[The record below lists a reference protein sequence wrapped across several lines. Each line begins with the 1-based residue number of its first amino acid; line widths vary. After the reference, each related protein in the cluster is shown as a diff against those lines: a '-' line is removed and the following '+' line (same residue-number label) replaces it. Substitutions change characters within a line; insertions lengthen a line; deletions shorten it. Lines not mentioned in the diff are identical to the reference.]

1 MLKTR
6 DWVREML
13 MESVRGWSGRGLPE
27 HYRVHVVTG
36 DRRGAG
42 TDANVYLVLHDTKD
56 LPSLTL
62 RPNRIFTND
71 HERNSVTTLPVRG
84 DAGVRGPISRI
95 RIWRDNFGDFS
106 FVSKIMGKILGQE
119 EKTGQAAWYLDRI
132 EVEEYLDVEDT
143 TVFYT
148 EEERPAADPPTSRRS
163 SVDELANV
171 PKSRKWVF
179 PVQRWIAPNKHY
191 DIYLHDLHLPQDDPR
206 QEFRREELEA
216 KRQEYKYEQKTEGGP
231 CQVETLPADER
242 FSESYYWDFT
252 KRKSK
257 LLTTTIFTE
266 WTQTSWNS
274 LDDLKSVYSKSLGE
288 PYPMRRWKED
298 RWFGLQRV
306 QGVNPVIIQLCTSLP
321 ENLDVTDAT
330 LEGLLDDLTLEEA
343 LEKKKMFICNL
354 DILDGLDCKDDK
366 ELAAPIALFYLDK
379 DDKLN
384 PVAIQLRQ
392 QKGEDNPVYTPN
404 DSPNTWLVAKMFYNN
419 AEAQHHQALTHL
431 GFTHLLMEGVVV
443 CTHRNLSPSHPLFK
457 LLAPHFLF
465 LLAINER
472 GLRKLVSPGGW
483 VDRSMTQGVKGIF
496 NLIKRG
502 LEQWRF
508 DIHGKPETFL
518 RHNGTLDPEVLPYY
532 PYRDDALLLHN
543 EIEKY
548 VTQVV
553 QHHYDTP
560 EKLAEDWELQWWREE
575 LVKQRQLGGVGLEGV
590 PGDPVK
596 GFCKVEEVIETVT
609 VIISTCSLGHSAANF
624 QQYEQYAFVPN
635 YPGILMED
643 PPKTKREYDEKDIMK
658 LLPNKRTTLD
668 IMVITNL
675 LSSKGTKSLGDFEM
689 QYLYDPVG
697 VRAAEEFRKN
707 LKKASC
713 IVNIRNLDRELE
725 FDWLNPAIV
734 PNSISV

>member
-1 MLKTR
+1 MGASAAKPTDGSLQMTV
-6 DWVREML
+6 WVR
-13 MESVRGWSGRGLPE
+13 
-27 HYRVHVVTG
+27 TG
-36 DRRGAG
+36 NQLGAG
-42 TDANVYLVLHDTKD
+42 TNANV
-56 LPSLTL
+56 TL
-62 RPNRIFTND
+62 RLIDHKGTVSPTIKLDRMFHDDLERGSTDYFPAHVPPDFGKVVRIEL
-71 HERNSVTTLPVRG
+71 ERDSTGLG
-84 DAGVRGPISRI
+84 DAWYCEGIKVEDPRVPKDDEEVHGRKKSVEVVKAPCTTSGTSTKSSETSTKSSETSDEPDINLNGLDLEEVHLKREYFFPISR
-95 RIWRDNFGDFS
+95 WVKANHTYS
-106 FVSKIMGKILGQE
+106 F
-119 EKTGQAAWYLDRI
+119 
-132 EVEEYLDVEDT
+132 EEYDT
-143 TVFYT
+143 
-148 EEERPAADPPTSRRS
+148 
-163 SVDELANV
+163 
-171 PKSRKWVF
+171 K
-179 PVQRWIAPNKHY
+179 
-191 DIYLHDLHLPQDDPR
+191 LPQQHPPECQQR
-206 QEFRREELEA
+206 KQELLQKREA
-216 KRQEYKYEQKTEGGP
+216 YQYTVRVEGGP

>member
-1 MLKTR
+1 MKSPIALRKN
-6 DWVREML
+6 
-13 MESVRGWSGRGLPE
+13 SVPHDVIIE
-27 HYRVHVVTG
+27 VVTG
-36 DRRGAG
+36 DKLGAG
-42 TDANVYLVLHDTKD
+42 TDSKLFVVLHDVDGRTSQE
-56 LPSLTL
+56 LRLNNRLT
-62 RPNRIFTND
+62 TNCRGQSCRFQVCSGVEQGLGLVHMIQFRLQKFGLGHD
-71 HERNSVTTLPVRG
+71 WFVDRFAVTV
-84 DAGVRGPISRI
+84 
-95 RIWRDNFGDFS
+95 
-106 FVSKIMGKILGQE
+106 VSSG
-119 EKTGQAAWYLDRI
+119 A
-132 EVEEYLDVEDT
+132 
-143 TVFYT
+143 
-148 EEERPAADPPTSRRS
+148 S
-163 SVDELANV
+163 S
-171 PKSRKWVF
+171 VF
-179 PVQRWIAPNKHY
+179 PVHRWIKANGNAYFIGRY
-191 DIYLHDLHLPQDDPR
+191 DINLPHLPHLENLPEHQLR
-206 QEFRREELEA
+206 AQQSQRMGELGRKREN
-216 KRQEYKYEQKTEGGP
+216 YKYKCHIPGGP
-231 CQVETLPADER
+231 AQVETLPADER